1 MTFKELKDIEREKA
15 EREKQEFKE
24 EISKDMKDVF
34 SKIFPKKPKKKPKKR
49 WVLLKWLGI
58 LFLFLFMITL
68 ILGTAWLLRALIK
81 SLFFGG

>member
-15 EREKQEFKE
+15 EREKQKFKE
-24 EISKDMKDVF
+24 EISEDMKDVF

-68 ILGTAWLLRALIK
+68 ILGVFWLFLKLVN
-81 SLFFGG
+81 SLFLGG

>member
-1 MTFKELKDIEREKA
+1 MDDIEREKK
-15 EREKQEFKE
+15 EREKQKFKE
-24 EISKDMKDVF
+24 EISEDISEVF
-34 SKIFPKKPKKKPKKR
+34 GKIFPKKPKKKPKKR

-58 LFLFLFMITL
+58 LFLFLFMITI